1 MFSAVPNRFKYH
13 KNACLRD
20 IVFKTFSAVRNRFK

>member
-1 MFSAVPNRFKYH
+1 
-13 KNACLRD
+13 LRD